1 MVTFLLAAL
10 ALAAQAPA
18 TPAQR
23 PTGVSLVDCRLGR
36 INFETMRPEAETHR
50 FVLLLGAPQGD
61 RHAIEGPEQVRVFD
75 PANLLMGHALES
87 ARYSD
92 DPNMLFAQT
101 NSDQPVHFRL
111 AVSLPTSAAGLGMN
125 GSGSQAE
132 HMAHSYMGDC
142 SIGEPADAAQR
153 FEAMRAGQ

>member
-1 MVTFLLAAL
+1 MVMALLAAL
-10 ALAAQAPA
+10 ALAAQA
-18 TPAQR
+18 PAQR

-36 INFETMRPEAETHR
+36 INFEAMRPEAETHR

-61 RHAIEGPEQVRVFD
+61 RHAIDGPEQVRVFD

-87 ARYSD
+87 AYYSD

-101 NSDQPVHFRL
+101 DSDQPVYFRL
-111 AVSLPTSAAGLGMN
+111 AVSLPRSAGGLGMN
-125 GSGSQAE
+125 GSGSREE

-142 SIGEPADAAQR
+142 SISEPADAAAR
-153 FEAMRAGQ
+153 FDAIRAGQ